1 MLLYKQDIGRLIT
14 KTDQNFNPGL
24 VLIGLSGT
32 GPWTLGF
39 INGWLTLCRQELCNN
54 YPLRETLDNFGL
66 LNVKPFFF
74 LSLASTC
81 SLLSSAQNCQSA
93 FFQFQY
99 VIALIIFLF
108 PLVLIRSFFKNS
120 FPAVLASIRFVALFS
135 LSY

>member
-39 INGWLTLCRQELCNN
+39 INGWVTLCSQELGNN

-66 LNVKPFFF
+66 LNVP
-74 LSLASTC
+74 
-81 SLLSSAQNCQSA
+81 
-93 FFQFQY
+93 
-99 VIALIIFLF
+99 I
-108 PLVLIRSFFKNS
+108 
-120 FPAVLASIRFVALFS
+120 
-135 LSY
+135 